1 MPSAPRRSRIPP
13 VPTLDAANA
22 PPIASPL
29 EPTLLPENRRA
40 TCAITSPLPT
50 PPGDA
55 LRERRRAQP
64 MENRLGQL
72 RPTQTANCRSKRS
85 SNLPWWAARGTWRG
99 YPQCTK
105 GNAPVAPKLRTT
117 GIIETRISRPCSAGM
132 SEEIWDTNLPD
143 IAEWHLDND
152 EGSNESGRCP
162 LTHRPLRARPPRPFR
177 LFQQAR
183 EGIRPAAEQSC
194 TTDTLI

>member
-1 MPSAPRRSRIPP
+1 MRTPPGNRGLPHPPDAASSRPRQQFATDARCVFDTPFSTMPSAPRRSRIPP

-22 PPIASPL
+22 PPIACPL

-50 PPGDA
+50 PPGNA
-55 LRERRRAQP
+55 LRERRRAQS

-99 YPQCTK
+99 SPQCTDWQS
-105 GNAPVAPKLRTT
+105 APMFKSPYSHPDV
-117 GIIETRISRPCSAGM
+117 GAGY
-132 SEEIWDTNLPD
+132 D
-143 IAEWHLDND
+143 
-152 EGSNESGRCP
+152 
-162 LTHRPLRARPPRPFR
+162 
-177 LFQQAR
+177 
-183 EGIRPAAEQSC
+183 
-194 TTDTLI
+194 